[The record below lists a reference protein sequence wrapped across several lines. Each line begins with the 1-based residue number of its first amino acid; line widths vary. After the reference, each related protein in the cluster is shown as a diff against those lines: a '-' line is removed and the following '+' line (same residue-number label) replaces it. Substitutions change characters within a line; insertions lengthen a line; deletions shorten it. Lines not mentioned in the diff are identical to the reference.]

1 MKKTIIFCWLFLS
14 SISYA
19 FAVDCNNAM
28 TQGDMN
34 YCAGEEYK
42 KVDKKLNQIYKEILK
57 HISDEQEKVNLLKKS
72 QNLWIKY
79 RDADCE
85 FRSSGVYGGSVYPMI
100 LLMCLTEKTEERI
113 KEFEVMLKCEEGDL
127 SCPFII
133 KTQNLD

>member
-1 MKKTIIFCWLFLS
+1 MKKAIIFCWLFLS

-19 FAVDCNNAM
+19 FAVDCNKAL

-42 KVDKKLNQIYKEILK
+42 KVDKKLNQIYQEILK
-57 HISDEQEKVNLLKKS
+57 HISEEQVNLLKKS

-79 RDADCE
+79 RDAECE
-85 FRSSGVYGGSVYPMI
+85 FQSSGVYGGSVYPMI
-100 LLMCLTEKTEERI
+100 LLMCFTGKTEGRI
-113 KEFEVMLKCEEGDL
+113 KEFEAMLKCEEGDL

-133 KTQNLD
+133 KTQN